1 MKLVAVKV
9 MKTQLSFLFNNK
21 LIRLRRMIT
30 KVTKL
35 SNFLMRIKSEGFKNE
50 NVEGGVINIIY
61 TKETF
66 CWIHLKYSEH

>member
-50 NVEGGVINIIY
+50 NVGGVINIIY